1 MKNSLKFSF
10 FYDEKKGV
18 YNTTPLAEIDF
29 SQLIKIYTSARL
41 EAATVNLQ
49 SAPKEQRDELKKFL
63 PYITPHGTFTQRGN
77 DYIKESNEHLVA
89 FDIDGIKGH
98 ELTEV
103 LDALKGSRSTL
114 LVAVSPKMQGV
125 KALVLVSDKIA
136 PGERYKLLSDKQNK
150 YILARMLNIQKY
162 VECIDDNQ
170 AKLSQPLFLAF
181 DSNLYINED
190 AEPLNITFTPPP
202 PPIEPKKAEYK
213 SAPIEAQTK
222 IEHYIK
228 TATNNLCSIL
238 AGYGVG
244 ERHKKIIKV
253 NYIAGILHYA
263 PSITTEVEKMLL
275 AAVIYSYGNEKN
287 AISCGAIRSFK
298 AAFDTEQKLFNNSIE
313 EIIAKEILAKKKAK
327 ELEEKSKKTTLTP
340 ATI

>member
-1 MKNSLKFSF
+1 MKNSLQFSF

-18 YNTTPLAEIDF
+18 YNTQPLSEINF
-29 SQLIKIYTSARL
+29 SQLVKIYTSARL

-49 SAPKEQRDELKKFL
+49 NAPKEERDALKKFL

-77 DYIKESNEHLVA
+77 DYLKFGNDWLIAL
-89 FDIDGIKGH
+89 DIDGIKGY

-103 LDALKGSRSTL
+103 LDALKRSRSTL

-125 KALVLVSDKIA
+125 KALILVSDRIA
-136 PGERYKLLSDKQNK
+136 PTERYKLLSDKQNK

-162 VECIDDNQ
+162 VDNIDDNQ

-181 DSNLYINED
+181 DANLYVNEN
-190 AEPLNITFTPPP
+190 AEPLNIKFTPPP

-213 SAPIEAQTK
+213 TAPIEAQTK

-228 TATNNLCSIL
+228 TATNNLCSHL
-238 AGYGVG
+238 AGLGVG
-244 ERHKKIIKV
+244 ERHKAIIKV
-253 NYIAGILHYA
+253 NYIAGVLHYA
-263 PSITTEVEKMLL
+263 PSITTEVESMLL
-275 AAVIYSYGNEKN
+275 AAVIHSYGNEKT

-298 AAFDTEQKLFNNSIE
+298 AAFNTSQTLFNNSIE
-313 EIIAKEILAKKKAK
+313 EIIAKE
-327 ELEEKSKKTTLTP
+327 ESKKTTNALSP

>member
-10 FYDEKKGV
+10 FYDEKKGL

-29 SQLIKIYTSARL
+29 SQLVKIYKSERL
-41 EAATVNLQ
+41 KAATVNLQ
-49 SAPKEQRDELKKFL
+49 TAPLEQRDELKKFL

-77 DYIKESNEHLVA
+77 AYIKESNEYLVGL
-89 FDIDGIKGH
+89 DIDEISGY

-103 LDALKGSRSTL
+103 LDALKRSRSTL

-125 KALVLVSDKIA
+125 KALILVSDKIT

-162 VECIDDNQ
+162 VDKIDDNQ

-181 DSNLYINED
+181 DSNLYVNEN
-190 AEPLNITFTPPP
+190 AEPLQITFTPPP
-202 PPIEPKKAEYK
+202 PPIETKQAEYK
-213 SAPIEAQTK
+213 NSPIEAQTK

-228 TATNNLCSIL
+228 TATNNLCSVL
-238 AGYGVG
+238 AGLGVG

-263 PSITTEVEKMLL
+263 PSITTEVEGMLL
-275 AAVIYSYGNEKN
+275 AAVIHSYKTEKN

-298 AAFDTEQKLFNNSIE
+298 AAFNTEQKIYNKSIE
-313 EIIAKEILAKKKAK
+313 EIIEK
-327 ELEEKSKKTTLTP
+327 ELAAKEKSKKTNTNNLIT